1 MCVGLCV
8 CACVCTHA
16 HFFEGYTEIYRHNIY
31 IMFSSEDSAH
41 SPHVILSLMLG
52 YMIMLMLLFPVVYV
66 FSSIKITEFLF
77 VSLL

>member
-1 MCVGLCV
+1 MLVCVSVHV
-8 CACVCTHA
+8 CARMHI
-16 HFFEGYTEIYRHNIY
+16 FFQGYTEIYRHNIY

-52 YMIMLMLLFPVVYV
+52 YMIMLMLLFPVVYE
-66 FSSIKITEFLF
+66 FSSIKIIEFLF